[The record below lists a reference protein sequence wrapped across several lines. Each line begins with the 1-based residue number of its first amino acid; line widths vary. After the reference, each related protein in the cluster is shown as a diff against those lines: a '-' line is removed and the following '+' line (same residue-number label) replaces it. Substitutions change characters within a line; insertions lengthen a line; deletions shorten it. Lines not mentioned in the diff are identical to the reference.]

1 MKKKTIIMSA
11 VAAAAVLLP
20 YRVEKD
26 DKTGSLKINA
36 IGYKISRDYAEG
48 DITLSIPGIG
58 FTLRRKGVGR
68 TKSTPLFARALQ
80 IAAQKGQISADYIV
94 RKLSVGQACAEAF
107 VEMMQ
112 EYGILGERGDN
123 GNFPVVADKE
133 VIEELSQTIE
143 A

>member
-1 MKKKTIIMSA
+1 MKKRTLIMSA

-36 IGYKISRDYAEG
+36 IGYKISRDFAEG

-58 FTLRRKGVGR
+58 FKLRRKGIGR
-68 TKSTPLFARALQ
+68 TKSTPLFARALGL
-80 IAAQKGQISADYIV
+80 AMQKGQISADYIV

-123 GNFPVVADKE
+123 GNFPVIMEKDE
-133 VIEELSQTIE
+133 IEELAANIKG
-143 A
+143 